1 MSGLLGACYASRPLD
16 QDLLPCLTVTYV
28 TCTCLFTDTY
38 MYIPTCTISS
48 TPKQEDNQ
56 FTAVPSTIARTLPSE
71 LQTTFIYWGAIA
83 AN

>member
-1 MSGLLGACYASRPLD
+1 MPYS
-16 QDLLPCLTVTYV
+16 
-28 TCTCLFTDTY
+28 TCTCIFTDTYIPTY

-71 LQTTFIYWGAIA
+71 LQTIFIYWGAIA
-83 AN
+83 ANLT